1 MAEKHVTDVG
11 HVEANGNFDRA
22 WRDEKIGDQRLSVVA
37 QDRAID
43 EKEMTIRQALKIYK
57 KAVMWAFIVSCVV
70 IMEGTI
76 NPCNLLLIILT
87 MHRLR
92 YESPGKFLGSSR
104 FPAPLWRLCG
114 RHRPNSHRLLHSCLL
129 ADWPRSRS
137 RCWLYFRNDT

>member
-1 MAEKHVTDVG
+1 MAEKNVTDVG

-92 YESPGKFLGSSR
+92 Y
-104 FPAPLWRLCG
+104 
-114 RHRPNSHRLLHSCLL
+114 
-129 ADWPRSRS
+129 
-137 RCWLYFRNDT
+137 